1 MIMTDSG
8 FWVALVNPNDTHH
21 HNVIQT
27 LIKINEPLIT
37 TYPVITEVCHLLLKR
52 SGKKSMLSFIE
63 SYQQNAF
70 HIFQIEPSHKQ
81 KLFILM
87 QQYVDLPMD
96 FADASLVL
104 LAEHLGHGRI
114 LSTDQRDFNAYR
126 WKQTKPF
133 ENLLFL

>member
-1 MIMTDSG
+1 MIITDSG
-8 FWVALVNPNDTHH
+8 FWIALVNPNDTHH
-21 HNVIQT
+21 QSVIQT
-27 LIKINEPLIT
+27 LTKITEPLIT
-37 TYPVITEVCHLLLKR
+37 TYPVLTEVCHLLLKR
-52 SGKKSMLSFIE
+52 RGRKSMLSFME

-70 HIFQIEPSHKQ
+70 SIFQIEPHHKQ

-87 QQYVDLPMD
+87 QQYIDLPMD

-114 LSTDQRDFNAYR
+114 LSTDQRDFNTYR